1 MIKEKLIEA
10 MGKLRNITITTTNAY
25 TFYNM
30 YLTKKVYFGCGVVKL
45 SLEQEEILIKI
56 SELVLLKKLGLSEN
70 FPREI
75 LYARKSALGVGLL
88 KPSTII
94 TILTLKLY
102 LGHMRK
108 DDRIAWIIKIN
119 EENAHI

>member
-1 MIKEKLIEA
+1 M
-10 MGKLRNITITTTNAY
+10 N
-25 TFYNM
+25 
-30 YLTKKVYFGCGVVKL
+30 
-45 SLEQEEILIKI
+45 I
-56 SELVLLKKLGLSEN
+56 SEPVLLKKLGLSEK

-102 LGHMRK
+102 LEHMRN
-108 DDRIAWIIKIN
+108 DDRIA
-119 EENAHI
+119 